1 MPDFEADP
9 LPLKGFPMPMLFQGS
24 RGPDVELAQAALNF
38 HAGPGDPSLVVDGDF
53 GNATKG
59 RTVALQRLAGLN
71 PDGIIGPDT
80 EAVLFA
86 SVDVLAMVRVSEK
99 RLDPRRP
106 FTTRSFG
113 ASGDG
118 PLLPPL
124 TLPGLGGLRPLP
136 QLIPKL
142 TLSMPL
148 GPGQSTTLP
157 PRAANGPTGES
168 VDLFTIKVKLLK
180 DIKLKLNGQVEASTD
195 LDGSSKIE
203 TTSKAEVGI
212 FSKGI
217 LSVDAYLKAKAE
229 LDPSNANDASIK
241 AGGGLRFT
249 ITAGRVTV
257 ETSLGVDVLKFNP
270 GSGEAKAGLIWIG
283 GTVDLIRF

>member
-1 MPDFEADP
+1 MPI
-9 LPLKGFPMPMLFQGS
+9 LSQGS
-24 RGPDVELAQAALNF
+24 RGPEVELAQAALNF
-38 HAGPGDPSLVVDGDF
+38 HAGAGDPALDIDGDF
-53 GNATKG
+53 GSQTKA
-59 RTVALQRLAGLN
+59 RTQGFQRLAGLN
-71 PDGIIGPDT
+71 PDGIVGPNT

-86 SVDVLAMVRVSEK
+86 SVDVLAMVRVTGK
-99 RLDPRRP
+99 QFDFRKPP
-106 FTTRSFG
+106 
-113 ASGDG
+113 SGRTFSVSRDG

-148 GPGQSTTLP
+148 GPGQSTNLP
-157 PRAANGPTGES
+157 PRGANGPTGES
-168 VDLFTIKVKLLK
+168 LDLFTMKVKLLK
-180 DIKLKLNGQVEASTD
+180 DIKLKLSGQVEASTD

-217 LSVDAYLKAKAE
+217 LTVDAYLKAKAE
-229 LDPSNANDASIK
+229 RDPSNASDASIK

-249 ITAGRVTV
+249 ITSGRVTV
-257 ETSLGVDVLKFNP
+257 ETSLGVDILKFNP
-270 GSGEAKAGLIWIG
+270 ASGEAKAGLIWIG

>member
-1 MPDFEADP
+1 
-9 LPLKGFPMPMLFQGS
+9 MPMLSQGS
-24 RGPDVELAQAALNF
+24 RGPEVELAQAALNF
-38 HAGPGDPSLVVDGDF
+38 HAGAGDPSLAVDANF
-53 GNATKG
+53 GGQTKA
-59 RTVALQRLAGLN
+59 RTQGFQRLAGLH

-86 SVDVLAMVRVSEK
+86 SVDVLAMVRVTEK
-99 RLDPRRP
+99 RFDFRKPP
-106 FTTRSFG
+106 PAQAFG
-113 ASGDG
+113 VSRDG

-148 GPGQSTTLP
+148 GPGQSTNLP
-157 PRAANGPTGES
+157 PRGANGPTGES
-168 VDLFTIKVKLLK
+168 IDLFTIKVKLLK
-180 DIKLKLNGQVEASTD
+180 DIKLKLAGQVEASTD

-203 TTSKAEVGI
+203 TTSKAEVGV

-217 LSVDAYLKAKAE
+217 LTVDAYLKAKAE
-229 LDPSNANDASIK
+229 LDPSNAGDASIK

-270 GSGEAKAGLIWIG
+270 ASGEAKSGLIWIG